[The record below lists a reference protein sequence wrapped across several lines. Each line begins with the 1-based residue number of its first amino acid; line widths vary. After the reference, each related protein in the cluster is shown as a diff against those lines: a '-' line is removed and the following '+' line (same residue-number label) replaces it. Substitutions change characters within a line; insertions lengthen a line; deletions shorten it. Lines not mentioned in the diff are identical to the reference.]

1 MKALVGQ
8 GDQPHLLGDQ
18 GQCIASTRMP
28 SRNAGKQDHVRHA
41 GRLRR

>member
-1 MKALVGQ
+1 MTALVGQ

-18 GQCIASTRMP
+18 RHVHRHHQDAVEER
-28 SRNAGKQDHVRHA
+28 GKQDHVRHA